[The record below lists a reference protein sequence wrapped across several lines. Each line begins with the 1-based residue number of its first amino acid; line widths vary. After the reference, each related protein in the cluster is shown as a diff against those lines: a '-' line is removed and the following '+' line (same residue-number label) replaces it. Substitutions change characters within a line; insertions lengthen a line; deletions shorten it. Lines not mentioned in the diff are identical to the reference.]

1 MSNDIENPH
10 ANIPPPTPKHPTS
23 LSEADRIAKRTSM
36 MEKMKNRV
44 TTGVSNW
51 KENADF
57 RMKIC
62 NTCPD
67 YAAPRCKLC
76 GCFMVAKTKIPQAKC
91 PAGKW

>member
-1 MSNDIENPH
+1 MSDNDIENPH
-10 ANIPPPTPKHPTS
+10 ANIQTPPPPPKQPSTKKV
-23 LSEADRIAKRTSM
+23 ATDRQSVL
-36 MEKMKNRV
+36 EKVRSRV
-44 TTGVSNW
+44 ASGVSNW
-51 KENADF
+51 KQDADY

-76 GCFMVAKTKIPQAKC
+76 GCFMVAKTKIPQARC

>member
-1 MSNDIENPH
+1 MSNDIEKPH
-10 ANIPPPTPKHPTS
+10 ADIPPPPPKQPNRMKN
-23 LSEADRIAKRTSM
+23 LKDKPNV
-36 MEKMKNRV
+36 MERVANRV

-57 RMKIC
+57 RMKIY

-76 GCFMVAKTKIPQAKC
+76 GCFMVAKTKIPQARC